1 LIAREAFSLELFVFF
16 FRPQILFQIHRN
28 ENIESSANY
37 ICAGPLKMGGT
48 KIGKLAIPWL
58 AKIEPSSHN
67 VHACGIM

>member
-1 LIAREAFSLELFVFF
+1 
-16 FRPQILFQIHRN
+16 
-28 ENIESSANY
+28 
-37 ICAGPLKMGGT
+37 MGGT